1 MSGSASSS
9 DIVQLILINLNLD
22 QPEQLGSFLE
32 RIEVLSCC
40 LVGSDND
47 KQSGLIGNKLG
58 FWIRQLH
65 VGTST
70 RSPIP
75 QSPTAT
81 EGVDGQDPR
90 ATSCRLH
97 TDGYPNLSATIVLKK
112 LGIKHTKEWPN
123 LSPTQKAGQ
132 GGQLKRRWG
141 SRETPKRAR
150 QTSRQLSQCHPLYW
164 HATTRV
170 KHPPGLP
177 NCGSEG
183 SGIVTWCVWLW
194 QWIWWT
200 EMETVILRKIPRG
213 FVPKQNSWLKW
224 CTLLLSTLL

>member
-22 QPEQLGSFLE
+22 QPEQLESFLE

-123 LSPTQKAGQ
+123 LSPID
-132 GGQLKRRWG
+132 LCHHKRRAKADNWKDVG
-141 SRETPKRAR
+141 AAEKRRNARDKRADNYHNVIPFIDM
-150 QTSRQLSQCHPLYW
+150 QQHGSNIHQAYQIAGPKAAELW
-164 HATTRV
+164 HDV
-170 KHPPGLP
+170 FD
-177 NCGSEG
+177 CGS
-183 SGIVTWCVWLW
+183 
-194 QWIWWT
+194 
-200 EMETVILRKIPRG
+200 G
-213 FVPKQNSWLKW
+213 FGELKW
-224 CTLLLSTLL
+224 RP